1 MALTP
6 ADVENAF
13 SFIRKNGFAP
23 NRDSTKWDIIDPK
36 TQEPFPPKAVLRVAY
51 ELKGQQGPNVG
62 GGPPTNDPLR
72 ALGFKILLKP
82 HLEQTVIAR
91 DIKDIFQSDA
101 NETTKQRLV
110 NARVGQGQFREDL
123 LERWNN
129 KCAVTGCNIPEVLRA
144 SHIKAWEHSNDY
156 ERLDAHNGI
165 LLVASLDALFDE
177 YLVTFT
183 SHGTMR
189 VNLRIKEIDLNNL
202 GIRKGVTV
210 PFQAQTQVYLKSH
223 QIKFEQISGGNS
235 FDW

>member
-1 MALTP
+1 MALTA

-13 SFIRKNGFAP
+13 AFIRKNGFAP

-91 DIKDIFQSDA
+91 DIKDIFQSDE

-144 SHIKAWEHSNDY
+144 SHIQAWEHSSDR
-156 ERLDAHNGI
+156 ERLDGHNGI
-165 LLVASLDALFDE
+165 LLAASLDALFDE
-177 YLVTFT
+177 YLITFT
-183 SHGTMR
+183 NAGTMR
-189 VNLRIKEIDLNNL
+189 VNRRIKEIDLNNL
-202 GIRKGVTV
+202 GVPKGVTV
-210 PFQAQTQVYLKSH
+210 QFKTQTQVYLEIH
-223 QIKFEQISGGNS
+223 RNKFEQISGGKW

>member
-6 ADVENAF
+6 TDVENAF

-36 TQEPFPPKAVLRVAY
+36 TQKPFPPKAVLRVAY

-82 HLEQTVIAR
+82 HLEQTLIAR
-91 DIKDIFQSDA
+91 DIKEIFQSDA

-123 LERWNN
+123 LECWNN

-144 SHIKAWEHSNDY
+144 SHIKAWEHSNDD

-165 LLVASLDALFDE
+165 LLAASLDALFDE
-177 YLVTFT
+177 YLITFT
-183 SHGTMR
+183 NNGTMR
-189 VNLRIKEIDLNNL
+189 VNRRIKEIDLDNL
-202 GIRKGVTV
+202 GVPKGVTV
-210 PFQAQTQVYLKSH
+210 QFKTQTQVYLKSH